1 MVKDISRLTF
11 KTQKEFDMLCPDC
24 NDEMLILEYD
34 NVEIDYCDECS
45 GIWLDEGELQLL
57 LGPSGGDS
65 PVMRALIEKVKAP
78 RKTERLCPVCGKR
91 MHLVDIPLSSDEAQI
106 TVEIDKCPRN
116 HGLWFDNGELQE
128 IISSSKGEPVAEFLG
143 ELFS

>member
-1 MVKDISRLTF
+1 
-11 KTQKEFDMLCPDC
+11 MLCPDC

-34 NVEIDYCDECS
+34 SVEIDYCDECS

-57 LGPSGGDS
+57 LGSSDFDS
-65 PVMRALIEKVKAP
+65 PVMNALTEKVKAP
-78 RKTERLCPVCGKR
+78 TKTERQCPVCSKR
-91 MHLVDIPLSSDEAQI
+91 MHLVDIPLSSDADEI

-116 HGLWFDNGELQE
+116 HGLWFDNGELQQ
-128 IISSSKGEPVAEFLG
+128 IISLSKGEPVAKFLG

>member
-1 MVKDISRLTF
+1 
-11 KTQKEFDMLCPDC
+11 MLCPDC

-34 NVEIDYCDECS
+34 NVEIDYCNECS

-57 LGPSGGDS
+57 LGSTDSDS
-65 PVMRALIEKVKAP
+65 PVMKALLEKGSSS
-78 RKTERLCPVCGKR
+78 RKTNRPCPVCSKN
-91 MHLVDIPLSSDEAQI
+91 MLLVDIPVIIDGAQI

-116 HGLWFDNGELQE
+116 HGLWFDNGELQQ
-128 IISSSKGEPVAEFLG
+128 IISSSKGEPVAKFLG

>member
-1 MVKDISRLTF
+1 
-11 KTQKEFDMLCPDC
+11 MLCPDC
-24 NDEMLILEYD
+24 HDEMLILEYN

-57 LGPSGGDS
+57 LGSSDGDS
-65 PVMRALIEKVKAP
+65 PVLTALTEKVKDP
-78 RKTERLCPVCGKR
+78 VKTERQCPVCAKR
-91 MHLVDIPLSSDEAQI
+91 MHLVDIPLSSDDAQV

-116 HGLWFDNGELQE
+116 HGLWFDNGELQQ
-128 IISSSKGEPVAEFLG
+128 IISLSKGEPVAKFLG